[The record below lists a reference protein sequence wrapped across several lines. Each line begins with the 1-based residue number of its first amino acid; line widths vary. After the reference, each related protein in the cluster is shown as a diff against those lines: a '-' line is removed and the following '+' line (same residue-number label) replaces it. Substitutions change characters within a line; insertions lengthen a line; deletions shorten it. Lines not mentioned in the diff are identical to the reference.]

1 MLFSSKNDS
10 KEGGRP
16 ASSFVNEP
24 WYMDL
29 QKLTNEE
36 LMRMY
41 TMISDGHYRFAKNAW
56 YIPIE
61 KDHRCPI
68 MVAKGYR
75 SPDTLDRMAEF
86 QDTADRKS
94 TRLNSSHANISY
106 AVFCLKK
113 KNIILLFSLCFR
125 VITFLVFLSYFTPPL
140 FPSSLHFLTLPFFN
154 SLSPLFLSSPSFPS
168 FSYLF

>member
-1 MLFSSKNDS
+1 MSPKLFGNKNES
-10 KEGGRP
+10 KEEGRP

-24 WYMDL
+24 WYIDL

-41 TMISDGHYRFAKNAW
+41 TMISDGQYRFAKNAW

-86 QDTADRKS
+86 QDTAKLLESDF
-94 TRLNSSHANISY
+94 LNFIDAWDFGYITEQDIEKAILRILELRNI
-106 AVFCLKK
+106 A
-113 KNIILLFSLCFR
+113 
-125 VITFLVFLSYFTPPL
+125 ITEHS
-140 FPSSLHFLTLPFFN
+140 
-154 SLSPLFLSSPSFPS
+154 
-168 FSYLF
+168 

>member
-1 MLFSSKNDS
+1 MSSMLFGSKNSS

-16 ASSFVNEP
+16 ASSFINEP
-24 WYMDL
+24 WYLDL

-86 QDTADRKS
+86 QDTAKMLESDF
-94 TRLNSSHANISY
+94 LNFIDAWDFGYITEQDIERAILKILESRNI
-106 AVFCLKK
+106 A
-113 KNIILLFSLCFR
+113 
-125 VITFLVFLSYFTPPL
+125 ITEHS
-140 FPSSLHFLTLPFFN
+140 
-154 SLSPLFLSSPSFPS
+154 
-168 FSYLF
+168 

>member
-1 MLFSSKNDS
+1 MSSMLFGNKYGI
-10 KEGGRP
+10 KEGGGRP

-24 WYMDL
+24 WYIDL
-29 QKLTNEE
+29 QKLTNDE

-86 QDTADRKS
+86 QDTAKLLESDF
-94 TRLNSSHANISY
+94 LNFIDAWDFGYITEHDIEKAILKILESRNI
-106 AVFCLKK
+106 A
-113 KNIILLFSLCFR
+113 
-125 VITFLVFLSYFTPPL
+125 ITEHS
-140 FPSSLHFLTLPFFN
+140 
-154 SLSPLFLSSPSFPS
+154 
-168 FSYLF
+168 

>member
-1 MLFSSKNDS
+1 MLFGSKNGS

-16 ASSFVNEP
+16 ASGFINEP

-86 QDTADRKS
+86 QDTAKMLESDFPNFIDAWDFGYITEQDIERAILKILES
-94 TRLNSSHANISY
+94 RNI
-106 AVFCLKK
+106 A
-113 KNIILLFSLCFR
+113 
-125 VITFLVFLSYFTPPL
+125 ITEHS
-140 FPSSLHFLTLPFFN
+140 
-154 SLSPLFLSSPSFPS
+154 
-168 FSYLF
+168 

>member
-1 MLFSSKNDS
+1 MSLMLFGSKNGS
-10 KEGGRP
+10 KEGGRR
-16 ASSFVNEP
+16 ASSLVNEP
-24 WYMDL
+24 WYIDL

-86 QDTADRKS
+86 QDTAKTLESDF
-94 TRLNSSHANISY
+94 LNFIDAWDFGYITEQDIERAILKILESRNI
-106 AVFCLKK
+106 A
-113 KNIILLFSLCFR
+113 
-125 VITFLVFLSYFTPPL
+125 ITEHS
-140 FPSSLHFLTLPFFN
+140 
-154 SLSPLFLSSPSFPS
+154 
-168 FSYLF
+168 

>member
-1 MLFSSKNDS
+1 MLFGSKNYGN
-10 KEGGRP
+10 EGGRP

-24 WYMDL
+24 WYIDL

-86 QDTADRKS
+86 QDTAKMLESDF
-94 TRLNSSHANISY
+94 LNFIDAWDFGYITEQDIEKAILKILESRNI
-106 AVFCLKK
+106 A
-113 KNIILLFSLCFR
+113 
-125 VITFLVFLSYFTPPL
+125 ITEHS
-140 FPSSLHFLTLPFFN
+140 
-154 SLSPLFLSSPSFPS
+154 
-168 FSYLF
+168 

>member
-1 MLFSSKNDS
+1 MLFGSNNGG

-86 QDTADRKS
+86 QDTAKMLESDF
-94 TRLNSSHANISY
+94 LNFIDAWDFGYITEQDIEKAILKILESRNI
-106 AVFCLKK
+106 A
-113 KNIILLFSLCFR
+113 
-125 VITFLVFLSYFTPPL
+125 ITEHS
-140 FPSSLHFLTLPFFN
+140 
-154 SLSPLFLSSPSFPS
+154 
-168 FSYLF
+168 

>member
-1 MLFSSKNDS
+1 MSLTLFGNKNGIR
-10 KEGGRP
+10 EEGRP

-24 WYMDL
+24 WYIDL

-41 TMISDGHYRFAKNAW
+41 TMISDGNYRFAKNAW

-86 QDTADRKS
+86 QNTAKLLESDF
-94 TRLNSSHANISY
+94 SHFIDAWDFGYITEQDIEKAILKILESRNI
-106 AVFCLKK
+106 A
-113 KNIILLFSLCFR
+113 
-125 VITFLVFLSYFTPPL
+125 ITEHS
-140 FPSSLHFLTLPFFN
+140 
-154 SLSPLFLSSPSFPS
+154 
-168 FSYLF
+168 

>member
-1 MLFSSKNDS
+1 MLFGSKNDG

-24 WYMDL
+24 WYVDL

-86 QDTADRKS
+86 QDTAK
-94 TRLNSSHANISY
+94 RLESDFLNFIDAWDFGYITEQDIEKAILKILESRNI
-106 AVFCLKK
+106 A
-113 KNIILLFSLCFR
+113 
-125 VITFLVFLSYFTPPL
+125 ITEHS
-140 FPSSLHFLTLPFFN
+140 
-154 SLSPLFLSSPSFPS
+154 
-168 FSYLF
+168 

>member
-1 MLFSSKNDS
+1 MSSMLFGNKNSSKE
-10 KEGGRP
+10 EGRS

-24 WYMDL
+24 WFIDL

-41 TMISDGHYRFAKNAW
+41 TMISDGQYRFAKNAW

-86 QDTADRKS
+86 QNTAKLPGK
-94 TRLNSSHANISY
+94 RLSQFY
-106 AVFCLKK
+106 RCMGLW
-113 KNIILLFSLCFR
+113 
-125 VITFLVFLSYFTPPL
+125 
-140 FPSSLHFLTLPFFN
+140 LHN
-154 SLSPLFLSSPSFPS
+154 
-168 FSYLF
+168 

>member
-1 MLFSSKNDS
+1 MLFGSKNGS
-10 KEGGRP
+10 NEGGRP
-16 ASSFVNEP
+16 ASSFVNEL
-24 WYMDL
+24 WYIDM

-75 SPDTLDRMAEF
+75 SPDTLDGMAKF
-86 QDTADRKS
+86 QDTAKMLESDF
-94 TRLNSSHANISY
+94 LNFIDAWDFGYITEQDIEKAILKILESRNI
-106 AVFCLKK
+106 A
-113 KNIILLFSLCFR
+113 
-125 VITFLVFLSYFTPPL
+125 ITEHS
-140 FPSSLHFLTLPFFN
+140 
-154 SLSPLFLSSPSFPS
+154 
-168 FSYLF
+168 

>member
-1 MLFSSKNDS
+1 MLFGNRNNS
-10 KEGGRP
+10 KEGRIDGIQL
-16 ASSFVNEP
+16 ASDFLNEP
-24 WYMDL
+24 WYIDL

-86 QDTADRKS
+86 QDTAKLLESDF
-94 TRLNSSHANISY
+94 LNFIDAWDFGYITEYDIERAILKILESRNIE
-106 AVFCLKK
+106 
-113 KNIILLFSLCFR
+113 
-125 VITFLVFLSYFTPPL
+125 ITEHS
-140 FPSSLHFLTLPFFN
+140 
-154 SLSPLFLSSPSFPS
+154 
-168 FSYLF
+168 

>member
-1 MLFSSKNDS
+1 MSLMLFGSKNGS
-10 KEGGRP
+10 KEGGRR
-16 ASSFVNEP
+16 ASSLINEP
-24 WYMDL
+24 WYIDL

-86 QDTADRKS
+86 QDTAKMLES
-94 TRLNSSHANISY
+94 NFLNFIDAWDFGYITEQDIERAILKILESRNI
-106 AVFCLKK
+106 A
-113 KNIILLFSLCFR
+113 
-125 VITFLVFLSYFTPPL
+125 ITEHS
-140 FPSSLHFLTLPFFN
+140 
-154 SLSPLFLSSPSFPS
+154 
-168 FSYLF
+168 

>member
-1 MLFSSKNDS
+1 VSLTLFGNKYGIRE
-10 KEGGRP
+10 EGRL

-24 WYMDL
+24 WYVDL

-41 TMISDGHYRFAKNAW
+41 TMISDGNYRFAKNAW

-86 QDTADRKS
+86 QNTAKLLESDF
-94 TRLNSSHANISY
+94 SHFIDAWDFGYITEQDIEKAILKILESRNI
-106 AVFCLKK
+106 A
-113 KNIILLFSLCFR
+113 
-125 VITFLVFLSYFTPPL
+125 ITEHS
-140 FPSSLHFLTLPFFN
+140 
-154 SLSPLFLSSPSFPS
+154 
-168 FSYLF
+168 